1 VRSKGLAPLAAG
13 PCLAA
18 GLLAV
23 LTAAWLTS
31 ALVAHLGGPAAVAGL
46 GAAGALLA
54 LAGLWTA
61 AHRPRGAWALGLRG
75 ALLGAALS
83 GELVLGLGETLV
95 QAAALRGDWFLDGV
109 GAAWAEPARSGVL
122 AVADGL
128 AAAQRRLAPNPFAA
142 DGPPGRR
149 AEAGDERPP
158 ASSAVSGGARRGT
171 AGAEP
176 GPGAARAEGPG
187 GSAPGSTREGVGRGP
202 DAPAAP
208 EPSPGPG
215 AGGAGGPLQVQPG
228 AAQAGGPGGSAPR
241 SSGGAGGP
249 LEHPDGPPQAGPLG
263 TSLASGPPAQ
273 RSLEVQP
280 GAAQAGGPGGSAPRP
295 AGEGGRGAPGLEP
308 GVPAG
313 ATAAQDDLLLTNREG
328 DLRWAR
334 GEPLPE
340 AGLSVLPATPQV
352 VDPASGSA
360 PVDPPAHAPG
370 AASPW
375 PQDAALHPA
384 VAGLPPRPASPEA
397 LAEAVARASRDPQEQ
412 LRILHD
418 WIATNV
424 AYDDEGRAAGR
435 LGSPDPQDV
444 LTSGRAVCAGF
455 ARLFAA
461 AGEALGLEV
470 AFVVGR
476 GREGQGT
483 LSDHAWNAVRLA
495 DGWALVDVTWDVT
508 RFTSGRVQAFSTDY
522 LLTPPEVFG
531 VDHLPEDP
539 RWQLRSAPLS
549 LAAFLRQPHTRPAL
563 ARHGVTLRAPA
574 RAEVQ
579 ARGAVEVALSNP
591 RGRHLSASLVPPGE
605 APAARGAP
613 CGAGSTAADVNLT
626 CTLPGSGRYT
636 VKLWVGLRPTG
647 TQTLA
652 GTLQVDADG

>member
-1 VRSKGLAPLAAG
+1 MRSKGLAPLAAG

-83 GELVLGLGETLV
+83 GALFLGLGETLV

-109 GAAWAEPARSGVL
+109 GAAWAEPARAGVL

-158 ASSAVSGGARRGT
+158 ASSAVSGGARRGLV
-171 AGAEP
+171 GAEP
-176 GPGAARAEGPG
+176 GPGAAGAEGPG
-187 GSAPGSTREGVGRGP
+187 GSAPGSTRDGVGRGP

-215 AGGAGGPLQVQPG
+215 AGGAGASLGDRPG
-228 AAQAGGPGGSAPR
+228 TARAGGPGGSAPR
-241 SSGGAGGP
+241 
-249 LEHPDGPPQAGPLG
+249 Q
-263 TSLASGPPAQ
+263 
-273 RSLEVQP
+273 
-280 GAAQAGGPGGSAPRP
+280 
-295 AGEGGRGAPGLEP
+295 AGEGGGGAPGLQP

-360 PVDPPAHAPG
+360 PPDPPAHAPG

-591 RGRHLSASLVPPGE
+591 RGRHLSASLVLPGE